1 MMKKSYTR
9 SANQVL
15 EIAREQAQSFH
26 HRLIGTEH
34 VLLAMVIESDGEA
47 GKNLRAWGATPT
59 AIREEIERYT
69 GYGSAGKTT
78 YMEMSPRLSMVLAY
92 AGTLAER
99 EGSAKIKT
107 CHILLGLVLNDQIL
121 ASTILRNLNID
132 LSGLRND
139 LFHSLGADYD
149 SIEDNDQPDNG
160 NGWSNF
166 NGPELNSQ
174 SNSNSSTPTLDQVS
188 VNLNERAENGEIDPV
203 IGRDREVAR
212 VIEILSRR
220 NKNNPVLIGEPGVG
234 KTAVAEAIATAI
246 VNKKVPHDLMDKQVV
261 SLDLGGLVAGTK
273 YRGEFEDRMKKIIKE
288 ITEDGTIILFVDE
301 MHTLIGAGGAEGSID
316 AANILKPSLARG
328 DIQMIGAT
336 TFDEYQKYVEKDQA
350 LARRFQIVRLNEPSR
365 TETKAILSGLKPKYE
380 KFHHVKITDSAIENA
395 IDLSSR
401 YISNRYLPDKAIDLI
416 DEASAAVKIK
426 SGKGS
431 NNQLIQINEQIKKVI
446 EQKNEAAVN
455 QNFVKAAQL
464 QDRQN
469 SLQLRQDQLSNR
481 LDQATSKKSTV
492 QPEDVA
498 KVVSNWTG
506 VPVTQMNRDETKH
519 LANLESDLH
528 KRIIG
533 QDKAVSAVSRAVRRS
548 RSGIKDENRPIGSF
562 LFLGPTGVGKT
573 ELAKAIAASI
583 FGSENNLIRIDM
595 SEYMDQIANSK
606 LIGSAPGY
614 VGYDEGGQ
622 LSEQV
627 RRHPYSV
634 VLLDEVEKAHPD
646 VFNLLLQV
654 LDDGFL
660 TDSKGRKVDFKNTI
674 VIMTSNLGS
683 RSLFETKEVGFTA
696 DNSSQ
701 IEMRKDRVRQALKQ
715 FFRPE
720 FLNRIDET
728 IIFDELDQ
736 KQLRQIVTLLT
747 RKLINRLNKQ
757 GVQLKIS
764 RAALDKIAKDGYNP
778 EMGARPLRR
787 AIQKDIEDEIAS
799 MLIKGDLKEGDLLKI
814 GCNHNKLKFD
824 IVKANDKSLVGS
836 K

>member
-1 MMKKSYTR
+1 MKKSYTK

-47 GKNLRAWGATPT
+47 GKNLRAWGATPM

-99 EGSAKIKT
+99 EGSSKIKT
-107 CHILLGLVLNDQIL
+107 SHILLGLVLNEQIL

-132 LSGLRND
+132 LTGLKND
-139 LFHSLGADYD
+139 LLHSLGEDYD
-149 SIEDNDQPDNG
+149 NPDDGQAEDS
-160 NGWSNF
+160 GWSNYGGSDY
-166 NGPELNSQ
+166 NSANSQ
-174 SNSNSSTPTLDQVS
+174 SSTPTLDQVS
-188 VNLNERAENGEIDPV
+188 VNLNERAQNGNIDPV

-273 YRGEFEDRMKKIIKE
+273 YRGEFEDRLKKIIKE
-288 ITEDGTIILFVDE
+288 IIDDGSIILFVDE
-301 MHTLIGAGGAEGSID
+301 MHTIIGAGGAEGSID

-328 DIQMIGAT
+328 DLQMIGAT

-365 TETKAILSGLKPKYE
+365 EESLEILTGLKPKYE
-380 KFHHVKITDSAIENA
+380 KFHHVKIMDAALESAV
-395 IDLSSR
+395 DLSSR
-401 YISNRYLPDKAIDLI
+401 YISNRYLPDKAIDLV
-416 DEASAAVKIK
+416 DEASAAVKIRT
-426 SGKGS
+426 GKGS
-431 NNQLIQINEQIKKVI
+431 SNQLVQINEQIKKVI

-455 QNFVKAAQL
+455 QNFAKAAQL

-469 SLQLRQDQLSNR
+469 SLQLRQTQLSDR
-481 LDQATSKKSTV
+481 LEKAASKKSQV
-492 QPEDVA
+492 QPEDIA

-519 LANLESDLH
+519 LANLENDLH

-533 QDKAVSAVSRAVRRS
+533 QEKAVSAVSRAVRRS
-548 RSGIKDENRPIGSF
+548 RSGIKDENHPIGSF

-614 VGYDEGGQ
+614 VGYEEGGQ

-674 VIMTSNLGS
+674 IIMTSNLGS

-696 DNSSQ
+696 DSSSQ
-701 IEMRKDRVRQALKQ
+701 AKMRKERVSQALKQ

-720 FLNRIDET
+720 FLNRVDET

-747 RKLINRLNKQ
+747 HKLIERLAKQ
-757 GVQLKIS
+757 GIQLKIS
-764 RAALDKIAKDGYNP
+764 RAALDQIAKDGYNP

-799 MLIKGDLKEGDLLKI
+799 MLIRGNLEAGDLLKI
-814 GCNHNKLKFD
+814 GCKQNKLKFD
-824 IVKANDKSLVGS
+824 IVKTNEKKLVGS

>member
-1 MMKKSYTR
+1 MMKKTYTN

-15 EIAREQAQSFH
+15 EIAREQAQNFH

-47 GKNLRAWGATPT
+47 GKDLRSWGITAT
-59 AIREEIERYT
+59 AVREEIERYT
-69 GYGSAGKTT
+69 GYGSAGKAT
-78 YMEMSPRLSMVLAY
+78 YMEMSPRLTMVLAY
-92 AGTLAER
+92 AATLAGR
-99 EGSAKIKT
+99 EGATKIKT
-107 CHILLGLVLNDQIL
+107 SHILLALVFNEQVL
-121 ASTILRNLNID
+121 ASVILRNLNVD
-132 LSGLRND
+132 VDGLKND
-139 LFHSLGADYD
+139 ILHSLG
-149 SIEDNDQPDNG
+149 EDDQLLDLNENDDR
-160 NGWSNF
+160 GWSNYG
-166 NGPELNSQ
+166 NVEANDKTNST
-174 SNSNSSTPTLDQVS
+174 TPTLDQVS
-188 VNLNERAENGEIDPV
+188 VNLNERAKNGQIDPV

-246 VNKKVPHDLMDKQVV
+246 VSKQVPHDLLDKQVI

-273 YRGEFEDRMKKIIKE
+273 YRGEFEDRLKRIIKE
-288 ITEDGTIILFVDE
+288 ITNDGTIILFVDE

-328 DIQMIGAT
+328 DLQMIGAT

-350 LARRFQIVRLNEPSR
+350 LARRFQIVRLTEPSR
-365 TETKAILSGLKPKYE
+365 QETFAILTGLKPKYE
-380 KFHHVKITDSAIENA
+380 KFHHVKIDKAALENA

-416 DEASAAVKIK
+416 DEASASVKIK
-426 SGKGS
+426 AGIGT
-431 NNQLIQINEQIKKVI
+431 NNQLVQVSDQLKKVI
-446 EQKNEAAVN
+446 EQKNQAAVN

-464 QDRQN
+464 QERQN
-469 SLQLRQDQLSNR
+469 SLQVRQDQIYSR
-481 LDQATSKKSTV
+481 MKKSEKNGAIV
-492 QPEDVA
+492 HPEDIA

-506 VPVTQMNRDETKH
+506 VPVTQMSRNETKQ
-519 LANLESDLH
+519 LANLENNLH
-528 KRIIG
+528 QRIIG
-533 QDKAVSAVSRAVRRS
+533 QDKAVSAISKAVRRS

-573 ELAKAIAASI
+573 ELAKAIAATV

-595 SEYMDQIANSK
+595 SEYMDQIASSK

-674 VIMTSNLGS
+674 IIMTSNLGS
-683 RSLFETKEVGFTA
+683 RSIFETKAVGFSA
-696 DNSSQ
+696 DNSNQ
-701 IEMRKDRVRQALKQ
+701 VKLRQDRVKEALKQ

-720 FLNRIDET
+720 FLNRIDES

-736 KQLRQIVTLLT
+736 KQLRQVVTLLT
-747 RKLINRLNKQ
+747 RKLIERLNKQ
-757 GVQLKIS
+757 GIQLKIS
-764 RAALDKIAKDGYNP
+764 PAALDKIAHDGYDP

-787 AIQKDIEDEIAS
+787 AIQKDIEDQVAS
-799 MLIKGDLKEGDLLKI
+799 MLIEGDLQSGDTLKI
-814 GCNHNKLKFD
+814 GCNRKKLKFD
-824 IVKANDKSLVGS
+824 LIRATKDNLANVK
-836 K
+836 

>member
-1 MMKKSYTR
+1 MKKSYTR

-99 EGSAKIKT
+99 EGSSKIKT

-446 EQKNEAAVN
+446 KQKNEAAVN

>member
-1 MMKKSYTR
+1 MKKSYTT

-15 EIAREQAQSFH
+15 EIAREQAQNFH

-47 GKNLRAWGATPT
+47 GKNLRAWGATPK

-69 GYGSAGKTT
+69 GYGSAGKTS
-78 YMEMSPRLSMVLAY
+78 YMQMSPRLSMVLAY

-107 CHILLGLVLNDQIL
+107 CHILLGMVLNEQIL
-121 ASTILRNLNID
+121 ASVILRNLNID
-132 LSGLRND
+132 LDGLRND
-139 LFHSLGADYD
+139 ILHSLG
-149 SIEDNDQPDNG
+149 EDEQDMDENDQEDSS
-160 NGWSNF
+160 WSGF
-166 NGPELNSQ
+166 NGSEEST
-174 SNSNSSTPTLDQVS
+174 SRNSSTPTLDQVS

-234 KTAVAEAIATAI
+234 KTAVAEAIASAI
-246 VNKKVPHDLMDKQVV
+246 VAKKVPHDLLKKQVV

-288 ITEDGTIILFVDE
+288 ITENGNIILFVDE

-365 TETKAILSGLKPKYE
+365 AETLAILNGLKPKYE
-380 KFHHVKITDSAIENA
+380 KFHHVKISNSALENA

-401 YISNRYLPDKAIDLI
+401 YISERYLPDKAIDLI

-431 NNQLIQINEQIKKVI
+431 NNQLLQLNDQIEKVI
-446 EQKNEAAVN
+446 GEKNHAAVN
-455 QNFVKAAQL
+455 QNFAKAAQL
-464 QDRQN
+464 QERQN
-469 SLQLRQDQLSNR
+469 SLQRRQDELTTK
-481 LDQATSKKSTV
+481 LDESTSKGAIV

-506 VPVTQMNRDETKH
+506 VPITQMNRDETKH
-519 LANLESDLH
+519 LANLEKDLH

-573 ELAKAIAASI
+573 ELAKAIAAAI

-622 LSEQV
+622 LTEQV

-654 LDDGFL
+654 LEDGFL

-674 VIMTSNLGS
+674 IIMTSNLGS
-683 RSLFETKEVGFTA
+683 RSLFETQALGFNA
-696 DNSSQ
+696 DNTSQ
-701 IEMRKDRVRQALKQ
+701 TKLRQDRVRQALKE

-747 RKLINRLNKQ
+747 RKLIDRLHKQ

-764 RAALDKIAKDGYNP
+764 TAALDKIAKDGYNP

-787 AIQKDIEDEIAS
+787 AIQKDIEDKIAS
-799 MLIKGDLKEGDLLKI
+799 MLIKGDLKNGDILKV
-814 GCNHNKLKFD
+814 GCSHNHLKFD
-824 IVKANDKSLVGS
+824 VLKQKDNNLVGA

>member
-1 MMKKSYTR
+1 MKKSYTT

-15 EIAREQAQSFH
+15 EIAREQAQNFH

-34 VLLAMVIESDGEA
+34 ILLAMVIESDGEA
-47 GKNLRAWGATPT
+47 GKNLRAWGATPK

-69 GYGSAGKTT
+69 GYGSAGKTS
-78 YMEMSPRLSMVLAY
+78 YMQMSPRLSMVLAY

-107 CHILLGLVLNDQIL
+107 CHILLGMVLNEQIL
-121 ASTILRNLNID
+121 ASVILRNLNID
-132 LSGLRND
+132 LDGLRND
-139 LFHSLGADYD
+139 ILHSLG
-149 SIEDNDQPDNG
+149 EDEQDMDENDQEDSS
-160 NGWSNF
+160 WSGF
-166 NGPELNSQ
+166 NGSEEST
-174 SNSNSSTPTLDQVS
+174 SRNSSTPTLDQVS

-234 KTAVAEAIATAI
+234 KTAVAEAIASAI
-246 VNKKVPHDLMDKQVV
+246 VAKKVPHDLLKKQVV

-288 ITEDGTIILFVDE
+288 ITENGNIILFVDE

-365 TETKAILSGLKPKYE
+365 AETLAILNGLKPKYE
-380 KFHHVKITDSAIENA
+380 KFHHVKISNSALENA

-401 YISNRYLPDKAIDLI
+401 YISDRYLPDKAIDLI

-431 NNQLIQINEQIKKVI
+431 NNQLLQLNDQIEKVI
-446 EQKNEAAVN
+446 GEKNHAAVN
-455 QNFVKAAQL
+455 QNFAKAAQL
-464 QDRQN
+464 QERQN
-469 SLQLRQDQLSNR
+469 SLQRRQDELTTK
-481 LDQATSKKSTV
+481 LDESTSKGAIV

-519 LANLESDLH
+519 LANLEKDLH

-573 ELAKAIAASI
+573 ELAKAIAAAI

-622 LSEQV
+622 LTEQV

-654 LDDGFL
+654 LEDGFL

-674 VIMTSNLGS
+674 IIMTSNLGS
-683 RSLFETKEVGFTA
+683 RSLFETQALGFNA
-696 DNSSQ
+696 DNTSQ
-701 IEMRKDRVRQALKQ
+701 TKLRQDRVRQALKE

-747 RKLINRLNKQ
+747 RKLIDRLHKQ

-764 RAALDKIAKDGYNP
+764 TAALDKIAKDGYNP

-787 AIQKDIEDEIAS
+787 AIQKDIEDKIAS
-799 MLIKGDLKEGDLLKI
+799 MLIKGDLKNGDILKV
-814 GCNHNKLKFD
+814 GCSHNHLKFD
-824 IVKANDKSLVGS
+824 VLKQKDNNLVGA

>member
-1 MMKKSYTR
+1 MKKSYTT

-15 EIAREQAQSFH
+15 EIAREQAQNFH

-34 VLLAMVIESDGEA
+34 ILLAMVIESDGEA
-47 GKNLRAWGATPT
+47 GKNLRAWGATPK

-69 GYGSAGKTT
+69 GYGSAGKTS
-78 YMEMSPRLSMVLAY
+78 YMQMSPRLSMVLAY

-107 CHILLGLVLNDQIL
+107 CHILLGMVLNEQIL
-121 ASTILRNLNID
+121 ASVILRNLNID
-132 LSGLRND
+132 LDGLRND
-139 LFHSLGADYD
+139 ILHSLG
-149 SIEDNDQPDNG
+149 EDEQDMDENDQEDSS
-160 NGWSNF
+160 WSGF
-166 NGPELNSQ
+166 NGSEEST
-174 SNSNSSTPTLDQVS
+174 SRNSSTPTLDQVS

-234 KTAVAEAIATAI
+234 KTAVAEAIASAI
-246 VNKKVPHDLMDKQVV
+246 VAKKVPHDLLKKQVV

-288 ITEDGTIILFVDE
+288 ITENGNIILFVDE

-365 TETKAILSGLKPKYE
+365 AETLAILNGLKPKYE
-380 KFHHVKITDSAIENA
+380 KFHHVKISNSALENA

-401 YISNRYLPDKAIDLI
+401 YISERYLPDKAIDLI

-431 NNQLIQINEQIKKVI
+431 NNQLLQLNDQIEKVI
-446 EQKNEAAVN
+446 GEKNHAAVN
-455 QNFVKAAQL
+455 QNFAKAAQL
-464 QDRQN
+464 QERQN
-469 SLQLRQDQLSNR
+469 SLQRRQDELTTK
-481 LDQATSKKSTV
+481 LDESTSKGAIV

-506 VPVTQMNRDETKH
+506 VPITQMNRDETKH
-519 LANLESDLH
+519 LANLEKDLH

-573 ELAKAIAASI
+573 ELAKAIAAAI

-622 LSEQV
+622 LTEQV

-654 LDDGFL
+654 LEDGFL

-674 VIMTSNLGS
+674 IIMTSNLGS
-683 RSLFETKEVGFTA
+683 RSLFETQALGFNA
-696 DNSSQ
+696 DNTSQ
-701 IEMRKDRVRQALKQ
+701 TKLRQDRVRQALKE

-747 RKLINRLNKQ
+747 RKLIDRLHKQ

-764 RAALDKIAKDGYNP
+764 TAALDKIAKDGYNP

-787 AIQKDIEDEIAS
+787 AIQKDIEDKIAS
-799 MLIKGDLKEGDLLKI
+799 MLIKGDLKNGDILKV
-814 GCNHNKLKFD
+814 GCSHNHLKFD
-824 IVKANDKSLVGS
+824 VLKQKDNNLVGA

>member
-1 MMKKSYTR
+1 MKKSYTR

-481 LDQATSKKSTV
+481 LDQSTSKKSTV

>member
-1 MMKKSYTR
+1 MKKSYTT

-15 EIAREQAQSFH
+15 EIAREQAQNFH

-47 GKNLRAWGATPT
+47 GKNLRAWGATPK

-69 GYGSAGKTT
+69 GYGSAGKTS
-78 YMEMSPRLSMVLAY
+78 YMQMSPRLSMVLAY

-107 CHILLGLVLNDQIL
+107 CHILLGMVLNEQIL
-121 ASTILRNLNID
+121 ASVILRNLNID
-132 LSGLRND
+132 LDGLRND
-139 LFHSLGADYD
+139 ILHSLG
-149 SIEDNDQPDNG
+149 EDEQDMDENDQEDSS
-160 NGWSNF
+160 WSGF
-166 NGPELNSQ
+166 NGSEEST
-174 SNSNSSTPTLDQVS
+174 SRNSSTPTLDQVS

-234 KTAVAEAIATAI
+234 KTAVAEAIASAI
-246 VNKKVPHDLMDKQVV
+246 VAKKVPHDLLKKQVV

-288 ITEDGTIILFVDE
+288 ITENGNIILFVDE

-365 TETKAILSGLKPKYE
+365 AETLAILNGLKPKYE
-380 KFHHVKITDSAIENA
+380 KFHHVKISNSALENA

-401 YISNRYLPDKAIDLI
+401 YISDRYLPDKAIDLI

-431 NNQLIQINEQIKKVI
+431 NNQLLQLNDQIEKVI
-446 EQKNEAAVN
+446 GEKNHAAVN
-455 QNFVKAAQL
+455 QNFAKAAQL
-464 QDRQN
+464 QERQN
-469 SLQLRQDQLSNR
+469 SLQRRQDELTTK
-481 LDQATSKKSTV
+481 LDESTSKGAIV

-519 LANLESDLH
+519 LANLEKDLH

-533 QDKAVSAVSRAVRRS
+533 QNKAVSAVSRAVRRS

-573 ELAKAIAASI
+573 ELAKAIAAAI

-622 LSEQV
+622 LTEQV

-654 LDDGFL
+654 LEDGFL

-674 VIMTSNLGS
+674 IIMTSNLGS
-683 RSLFETKEVGFTA
+683 RSLFETQALGFNA
-696 DNSSQ
+696 DNTSQ
-701 IEMRKDRVRQALKQ
+701 TKLRQDRVRQALKE

-747 RKLINRLNKQ
+747 RKLIDRLHKQ

-764 RAALDKIAKDGYNP
+764 TAALDKIAKDGYNP

-787 AIQKDIEDEIAS
+787 AIQKDIEDKIAS
-799 MLIKGDLKEGDLLKI
+799 MLIKGDLKNGDILKV
-814 GCNHNKLKFD
+814 GCSHNHLKFD
-824 IVKANDKSLVGS
+824 VLKQKDNNLVGA

>member
-1 MMKKSYTR
+1 MKKSYTK

-47 GKNLRAWGATPT
+47 GKNLRAWGATPM

-99 EGSAKIKT
+99 EGSSKIKT
-107 CHILLGLVLNDQIL
+107 SHILLGLVLNEQIL

-132 LSGLRND
+132 LTGLKND
-139 LFHSLGADYD
+139 LLHSLGEDYD
-149 SIEDNDQPDNG
+149 NPDDGQAEDS
-160 NGWSNF
+160 GWSNYGGSDY
-166 NGPELNSQ
+166 NSANSQ
-174 SNSNSSTPTLDQVS
+174 SSTPTLDQVS
-188 VNLNERAENGEIDPV
+188 VNLNERAQNGNIDPV

-273 YRGEFEDRMKKIIKE
+273 YRGEFEDRLKKIIKE
-288 ITEDGTIILFVDE
+288 IIDDGSIILFVDE
-301 MHTLIGAGGAEGSID
+301 MHTIIGAGGAEGSID

-328 DIQMIGAT
+328 DLQMIGAT

-365 TETKAILSGLKPKYE
+365 EESLEILTGLKPKYE
-380 KFHHVKITDSAIENA
+380 KFHHVKIMDAALESAV
-395 IDLSSR
+395 DLSSR
-401 YISNRYLPDKAIDLI
+401 YISNRYLPDKAIDLV
-416 DEASAAVKIK
+416 DEASAAVKIRA
-426 SGKGS
+426 GKGS
-431 NNQLIQINEQIKKVI
+431 SNQLVQINEQIKKVI

-455 QNFVKAAQL
+455 QNFAKAAQL

-469 SLQLRQDQLSNR
+469 SLQLRQTQLSDR
-481 LDQATSKKSTV
+481 LEKAASKKSQV
-492 QPEDVA
+492 QPEDIA

-519 LANLESDLH
+519 LANLENDLH

-533 QDKAVSAVSRAVRRS
+533 QEKAVSAVSRAVRRS
-548 RSGIKDENRPIGSF
+548 RSGIKDENHPIGSF

-614 VGYDEGGQ
+614 VGYEEGGQ

-674 VIMTSNLGS
+674 IIMTSNLGS

-696 DNSSQ
+696 DSSSQ
-701 IEMRKDRVRQALKQ
+701 AKMRKERVSQALKQ

-720 FLNRIDET
+720 FLNRVDET

-747 RKLINRLNKQ
+747 HKLIERLAKQ
-757 GVQLKIS
+757 GIQLKIS
-764 RAALDKIAKDGYNP
+764 RAALDQIAKDGYNP

-799 MLIKGDLKEGDLLKI
+799 MLIRGNLEAGDLLKI
-814 GCNHNKLKFD
+814 GCKQNKLKFD
-824 IVKANDKSLVGS
+824 IVKTNEKKLVGS

>member
-99 EGSAKIKT
+99 EGSSKIKT

-573 ELAKAIAASI
+573 ELAKAITASI

>member
-1 MMKKSYTR
+1 MKKSYTT

-15 EIAREQAQSFH
+15 EIAREQAQAFH

-47 GKNLRAWGATPT
+47 GKDLRAWGATPKT
-59 AIREEIERYT
+59 IREEIERYT
-69 GYGSAGKTT
+69 GYGSAGKTS

-99 EGSAKIKT
+99 EGSAKIRT
-107 CHILLGLVLNDQIL
+107 CHILLGLLLNEQVL
-121 ASTILRNLNID
+121 ATVILRNLNID
-132 LSGLRND
+132 LDGLRND
-139 LFHSLGADYD
+139 IFHSLG
-149 SIEDNDQPDNG
+149 EDEAMGSSNQSED
-160 NGWSNF
+160 GWSNYG
-166 NGPELNSQ
+166 GPDDGGVAAQ
-174 SNSNSSTPTLDQVS
+174 SATPTLDQVS
-188 VNLNERAENGEIDPV
+188 VNLNERAENGRIDPV

-246 VNKKVPHDLMDKQVV
+246 VNKQVPYDLLDKQVV

-273 YRGEFEDRMKKIIKE
+273 YRGEFEDRLKKIIKE
-288 ITEDGTIILFVDE
+288 ITEDGSIILFVDE

-365 TETKAILSGLKPKYE
+365 AESLAILTGLKSKYE
-380 KFHHVKITDSAIENA
+380 HFHHVNISEAALKNA

-401 YISNRYLPDKAIDLI
+401 YITNRYLPDKAIDLI

-426 SGKGS
+426 SGRGS
-431 NNQLIQINEQIKKVI
+431 NNQLVQLNEQLKKVI
-446 EQKNEAAVN
+446 EQKNQAAVN
-455 QNFVKAAQL
+455 QNFVKAAEL
-464 QDRQN
+464 QDKQN
-469 SLQLRQDQLSNR
+469 SLQLRQDKLADR
-481 LDQATSKKSTV
+481 LENSAIGKSAV
-492 QPEDVA
+492 QPEDIA

-506 VPVTQMNRDETKH
+506 VPVTQMNRNETKQ
-519 LANLESDLH
+519 LANLEGDLH
-528 KRIIG
+528 RRIIG

-573 ELAKAIAASI
+573 ELAKAIAAAI

-595 SEYMDQIANSK
+595 SEYMDQVASSK

-683 RSLFETKEVGFTA
+683 RSLFETKAVGFAA
-696 DNSSQ
+696 DHTSQ
-701 IEMRKDRVRQALKQ
+701 TKLRQERVQQALKQ

-720 FLNRIDET
+720 FLNRVDES
-728 IIFDELDQ
+728 IIFDELDH

-747 RKLINRLNKQ
+747 RKLIDRLHKL
-757 GVQLKIS
+757 GIQLKIS

-787 AIQKDIEDEIAS
+787 AIESDMEDKIAS
-799 MLIKGDLKEGDLLKI
+799 LLIKGELKSGDLLKI
-814 GCNHNKLKFD
+814 GCNHDKLKFD
-824 IVKANDKSLVGS
+824 IEPISKNKLVAS
-836 K
+836 R

>member
-1 MMKKSYTR
+1 MKKSYTR

-92 AGTLAER
+92 ASTLAER
-99 EGSAKIKT
+99 EGSSKIKT

-149 SIEDNDQPDNG
+149 SIEDNDQTDNG

-203 IGRDREVAR
+203 IGRDREIAR

-481 LDQATSKKSTV
+481 LDQSTSKKSTV

>member
-1 MMKKSYTR
+1 MKKSYTT

-15 EIAREQAQSFH
+15 EIAREQAQNFH

-47 GKNLRAWGATPT
+47 GKNLRAWGATPK

-69 GYGSAGKTT
+69 GYGSAGKTS
-78 YMEMSPRLSMVLAY
+78 YMQMSPRFSMVLAY

-99 EGSAKIKT
+99 EGSSKIRT
-107 CHILLGLVLNDQIL
+107 CHILLGMVLNEQIL
-121 ASTILRNLNID
+121 ASVILRNLNID
-132 LSGLRND
+132 LDGLRND
-139 LFHSLGADYD
+139 ILHSLGEDEQDMDNSDQSDD
-149 SIEDNDQPDNG
+149 SS
-160 NGWSNF
+160 WSSF
-166 NGPELNSQ
+166 NGTEESTNK
-174 SNSNSSTPTLDQVS
+174 NSSTPTLDQVS

-246 VNKKVPHDLMDKQVV
+246 VAKKVPHDLLKKQVV

-288 ITEDGTIILFVDE
+288 ITANGNIILFVDE

-365 TETKAILSGLKPKYE
+365 TETLAILNGLKSKYE
-380 KFHHVKITDSAIENA
+380 KFHHVKISQSALENA
-395 IDLSSR
+395 VDLSSR

-431 NNQLIQINEQIKKVI
+431 NNQLLQINDQIEKVI
-446 EQKNEAAVN
+446 SEKNHAAVN

-464 QDRQN
+464 QERQN
-469 SLQLRQDQLSNR
+469 SLQRRQDELSAKF
-481 LDQATSKKSTV
+481 DSATNKDAIV

-519 LANLESDLH
+519 LANLEKDLH

-533 QDKAVSAVSRAVRRS
+533 QEKAVSAVSRAVRRS

-573 ELAKAIAASI
+573 ELAKAIAAAI

-622 LSEQV
+622 LTEQV

-634 VLLDEVEKAHPD
+634 ILFDEVEKAHPD

-654 LDDGFL
+654 LEDGFL
-660 TDSKGRKVDFKNTI
+660 TDSKGRKIDFKNTI
-674 VIMTSNLGS
+674 IIMTSNLGS
-683 RSLFETKEVGFTA
+683 RSLFETKAVGFNA
-696 DNSSQ
+696 DNTSQ
-701 IEMRKDRVRQALKQ
+701 VKLRQDRVREALKQ

-728 IIFDELDQ
+728 VIFDELNQ

-747 RKLINRLNKQ
+747 RKLIDRLHKQ
-757 GVQLKIS
+757 GVQLRIS

-787 AIQKDIEDEIAS
+787 AIQKDIEDEIAT
-799 MLIKGDLKEGDLLKI
+799 MLIKGDLISGDILKI
-814 GCNHNKLKFD
+814 GCSHNHLKFD
-824 IVKANDKSLVGS
+824 IDKENNLVGA

>member
-1 MMKKSYTR
+1 MKKSYTT

-15 EIAREQAQSFH
+15 EIAREQAQNFH

-47 GKNLRAWGATPT
+47 GKNLRAWGATPK

-69 GYGSAGKTT
+69 GYGSAGKTS
-78 YMEMSPRLSMVLAY
+78 YMQMSPRLSMVLAY

-107 CHILLGLVLNDQIL
+107 CHILLGMILNEQIL
-121 ASTILRNLNID
+121 ASVILRNLNID
-132 LSGLRND
+132 LDGLRND
-139 LFHSLGADYD
+139 ILHSLG
-149 SIEDNDQPDNG
+149 EDEQDMDENDQEDSS
-160 NGWSNF
+160 WSGF
-166 NGPELNSQ
+166 NGSEEST
-174 SNSNSSTPTLDQVS
+174 SRNSSTPTLDQVS
-188 VNLNERAENGEIDPV
+188 VNLNERAENGEVDPV

-234 KTAVAEAIATAI
+234 KTAVAEAIASAI
-246 VNKKVPHDLMDKQVV
+246 VAKKVPHDLLKKQVV

-288 ITEDGTIILFVDE
+288 ITENGNIILFVDE

-365 TETKAILSGLKPKYE
+365 AETLAILNGLKPKYE
-380 KFHHVKITDSAIENA
+380 KFHHVKISNSALENA

-401 YISNRYLPDKAIDLI
+401 YISERYLPDKAIDLI

-431 NNQLIQINEQIKKVI
+431 NNQLLQLNDQIEKVI
-446 EQKNEAAVN
+446 GEKNHAAVN
-455 QNFVKAAQL
+455 QNFAKAAQL
-464 QDRQN
+464 QERQN
-469 SLQLRQDQLSNR
+469 SLQRRQDELTTK
-481 LDQATSKKSTV
+481 LDESTSKGAIV

-519 LANLESDLH
+519 LANLEKDLH

-573 ELAKAIAASI
+573 ELAKAIAAAI

-622 LSEQV
+622 LTEQV

-654 LDDGFL
+654 LEDGFL

-674 VIMTSNLGS
+674 IIMTSNLGS
-683 RSLFETKEVGFTA
+683 RSLFETQALGFNA
-696 DNSSQ
+696 DNTSQ
-701 IEMRKDRVRQALKQ
+701 TKLRQDRVRQALKE

-747 RKLINRLNKQ
+747 RKLIDRLHKQ

-764 RAALDKIAKDGYNP
+764 TAALDKIAKDGYNP

-787 AIQKDIEDEIAS
+787 AIQKDIEDKIAS
-799 MLIKGDLKEGDLLKI
+799 MLIKGDLKNGDILKV
-814 GCNHNKLKFD
+814 GCSHNHLKFD
-824 IVKANDKSLVGS
+824 VLKQKDNNLVGA

>member
-1 MMKKSYTR
+1 MKKSYTR

-736 KQLRQIVTLLT
+736 NQLRQIVTLLT

>member
-1 MMKKSYTR
+1 MKKSYTT

-15 EIAREQAQSFH
+15 EIAREQAQNFH

-47 GKNLRAWGATPT
+47 GKNLRAWGATPK

-69 GYGSAGKTT
+69 GYGSAGKTS
-78 YMEMSPRLSMVLAY
+78 YMQMSPRLSMVLAY

-107 CHILLGLVLNDQIL
+107 CHILLGMVLNEQIL
-121 ASTILRNLNID
+121 ASVILRNLNID
-132 LSGLRND
+132 LDGLRND
-139 LFHSLGADYD
+139 ILHSLG
-149 SIEDNDQPDNG
+149 EDEQDMDENDQEYSS
-160 NGWSNF
+160 WSGF
-166 NGPELNSQ
+166 NGSEEST
-174 SNSNSSTPTLDQVS
+174 SRNSSTPTLDQVS

-234 KTAVAEAIATAI
+234 KTAVAEAIASAI
-246 VNKKVPHDLMDKQVV
+246 VAKKVPHDLLKKQVV

-288 ITEDGTIILFVDE
+288 ITENGNIILFVDE

-365 TETKAILSGLKPKYE
+365 AETLAILNGLKPKYE
-380 KFHHVKITDSAIENA
+380 KFHHVKISHSALENA

-401 YISNRYLPDKAIDLI
+401 YISERYLPDKAIDLI

-431 NNQLIQINEQIKKVI
+431 NNQLLQLNDQIEKVI
-446 EQKNEAAVN
+446 GEKNHAAVN
-455 QNFVKAAQL
+455 QNFAKAAQL
-464 QDRQN
+464 QERQN
-469 SLQLRQDQLSNR
+469 SLQRRQDELTTK
-481 LDQATSKKSTV
+481 LDESTSKGAIV

-506 VPVTQMNRDETKH
+506 VPITQMNRDETKH
-519 LANLESDLH
+519 LANLEKDLH

-573 ELAKAIAASI
+573 ELAKAIAAAI

-622 LSEQV
+622 LTEQV

-654 LDDGFL
+654 LEDGFL

-674 VIMTSNLGS
+674 IIMTSNLGS
-683 RSLFETKEVGFTA
+683 RSLFETQALGFNA
-696 DNSSQ
+696 DNTSQ
-701 IEMRKDRVRQALKQ
+701 TKLRQDRVRQALKE

-747 RKLINRLNKQ
+747 RKLIDRLHKQ

-764 RAALDKIAKDGYNP
+764 TAALDKIAKDGYNP

-787 AIQKDIEDEIAS
+787 AIQKDIEDKIAS
-799 MLIKGDLKEGDLLKI
+799 MLIKGDLKNGDILKV
-814 GCNHNKLKFD
+814 GCSHNHLKFD
-824 IVKANDKSLVGS
+824 VLKQKDNNLVGA

>member
-1 MMKKSYTR
+1 MMKKSYTT

-15 EIAREQAQSFH
+15 EIAREQAQNFH

-47 GKNLRAWGATPT
+47 GKNLRAWGATPK

-69 GYGSAGKTT
+69 GYGSAGKTS
-78 YMEMSPRLSMVLAY
+78 YMQMSPRLSMVLAY

-107 CHILLGLVLNDQIL
+107 CHILLGMVLNEQIL
-121 ASTILRNLNID
+121 ASVILRNLNID
-132 LSGLRND
+132 LDGLRND
-139 LFHSLGADYD
+139 ILHSLG
-149 SIEDNDQPDNG
+149 EDEQDMDENDQEDSS
-160 NGWSNF
+160 WSGF
-166 NGPELNSQ
+166 NGSEEST
-174 SNSNSSTPTLDQVS
+174 SRNSSTPTLDQVS

-234 KTAVAEAIATAI
+234 KTAVAEAIASAI
-246 VNKKVPHDLMDKQVV
+246 VAKKVPHDLLKKQVV

-288 ITEDGTIILFVDE
+288 ITENGNIILFVDE

-365 TETKAILSGLKPKYE
+365 AETLAILNGLKPKYE
-380 KFHHVKITDSAIENA
+380 KFHHVKISNSALENA

-401 YISNRYLPDKAIDLI
+401 YISERYLPDKAIDLI

-431 NNQLIQINEQIKKVI
+431 NNQLLQLNDQIEKVI
-446 EQKNEAAVN
+446 GEKNHAAVN
-455 QNFVKAAQL
+455 QNFAKAAQL
-464 QDRQN
+464 QERQN
-469 SLQLRQDQLSNR
+469 SLQRRQDELTTK
-481 LDQATSKKSTV
+481 LDESTSKGAIV

-506 VPVTQMNRDETKH
+506 VPITQMNRDETKH
-519 LANLESDLH
+519 LANLEKDLH

-573 ELAKAIAASI
+573 ELAKAIAAAI

-622 LSEQV
+622 LTEQV

-654 LDDGFL
+654 LEDGFL

-674 VIMTSNLGS
+674 IIMTSNLGS
-683 RSLFETKEVGFTA
+683 RSLFETQALGFNA
-696 DNSSQ
+696 DNTSQ
-701 IEMRKDRVRQALKQ
+701 TKLRQDRVRQALKE

-747 RKLINRLNKQ
+747 RKLIDRLHKQ

-764 RAALDKIAKDGYNP
+764 TAALDKIAKDGYNP

-787 AIQKDIEDEIAS
+787 AIQKDIEDKIAS
-799 MLIKGDLKEGDLLKI
+799 MLIKGDLKNGDILKV
-814 GCNHNKLKFD
+814 GCSHNHLKFD
-824 IVKANDKSLVGS
+824 VLKQKDNNLVGA

>member
-1 MMKKSYTR
+1 MKKSYTR

-99 EGSAKIKT
+99 EGSSKIKT

-166 NGPELNSQ
+166 NGPELNNQ

-188 VNLNERAENGEIDPV
+188 VNLNERAENGKIDPV

-365 TETKAILSGLKPKYE
+365 TETKEILSGLKPKYE

-426 SGKGS
+426 AGKGS

>member
-1 MMKKSYTR
+1 MMKKSYTT

-15 EIAREQAQSFH
+15 EIAREQAQNFH

-34 VLLAMVIESDGEA
+34 ILLAMVIESDGEA
-47 GKNLRAWGATPT
+47 GKNLRAWGATPK

-69 GYGSAGKTT
+69 GYGSAGKTS
-78 YMEMSPRLSMVLAY
+78 YMQMSPRLSMVLAY

-107 CHILLGLVLNDQIL
+107 CHILLGMVLNEQIL
-121 ASTILRNLNID
+121 ASVILRNLNID
-132 LSGLRND
+132 LDGLRND
-139 LFHSLGADYD
+139 ILHSLG
-149 SIEDNDQPDNG
+149 EDEQDMDENDQEDSS
-160 NGWSNF
+160 WSGF
-166 NGPELNSQ
+166 NGSEEST
-174 SNSNSSTPTLDQVS
+174 SRNSSTPTLDQVS

-234 KTAVAEAIATAI
+234 KTAVAEAIASAI
-246 VNKKVPHDLMDKQVV
+246 VAKKVPHDLLKKQVV

-288 ITEDGTIILFVDE
+288 ITENGNIILFVDE

-365 TETKAILSGLKPKYE
+365 AETLAILNGLKPKYE
-380 KFHHVKITDSAIENA
+380 KFHHVKISNSALENA

-401 YISNRYLPDKAIDLI
+401 YISERYLPDKAIDLI

-431 NNQLIQINEQIKKVI
+431 NNQLLQLNDQIEKVI
-446 EQKNEAAVN
+446 GEKNHAAVN
-455 QNFVKAAQL
+455 QNFAKAAQL
-464 QDRQN
+464 QERQN
-469 SLQLRQDQLSNR
+469 SLQRRQDELTTK
-481 LDQATSKKSTV
+481 LDESTSKGAIV

-519 LANLESDLH
+519 LANLEKDLH

-573 ELAKAIAASI
+573 ELAKAIAAAI

-622 LSEQV
+622 LTEQV

-654 LDDGFL
+654 LEDGFL

-674 VIMTSNLGS
+674 IIMTSNLGS
-683 RSLFETKEVGFTA
+683 RSLFETQALGFNA
-696 DNSSQ
+696 DNTSQ
-701 IEMRKDRVRQALKQ
+701 TKLRQDRVRQALKE

-747 RKLINRLNKQ
+747 RKLIDRLHKQ

-764 RAALDKIAKDGYNP
+764 TAALDKIAKDGYNP

-787 AIQKDIEDEIAS
+787 AIQKDIEDKIAS
-799 MLIKGDLKEGDLLKI
+799 MLIKGDLKNGDILKV
-814 GCNHNKLKFD
+814 GCSHNHLKFD
-824 IVKANDKSLVGS
+824 VLKQKDNNLVGA

>member
-1 MMKKSYTR
+1 MMKKSYTT

-15 EIAREQAQSFH
+15 EIAREQAQNFH

-47 GKNLRAWGATPT
+47 GKNLRAWGATPK

-69 GYGSAGKTT
+69 GYGSAGKTS
-78 YMEMSPRLSMVLAY
+78 YMQMSPRLSMVLAY

-107 CHILLGLVLNDQIL
+107 CHILLGMVLNEQIL
-121 ASTILRNLNID
+121 ASVILRNLNID
-132 LSGLRND
+132 LDGLRND
-139 LFHSLGADYD
+139 ILHSLG
-149 SIEDNDQPDNG
+149 EDEQDMDENDQDDNS
-160 NGWSNF
+160 WSSF
-166 NGPELNSQ
+166 NGSEEST
-174 SNSNSSTPTLDQVS
+174 SRNSSTPTLDQVS

-212 VIEILSRR
+212 VVEILSRR

-234 KTAVAEAIATAI
+234 KTAVAEAIASAI
-246 VNKKVPHDLMDKQVV
+246 VAKKVPHDLLKKQVV

-288 ITEDGTIILFVDE
+288 ITENGNIILFVDE

-365 TETKAILSGLKPKYE
+365 DETLAILNGLKPKYE
-380 KFHHVKITDSAIENA
+380 KFHHVKISNSALENA

-401 YISNRYLPDKAIDLI
+401 YISDRYLPDKAIDLI

-431 NNQLIQINEQIKKVI
+431 NNQLLQLNDQIEKII
-446 EQKNEAAVN
+446 GEKNHAAVN
-455 QNFVKAAQL
+455 QNFAKAAQL
-464 QDRQN
+464 QERQN
-469 SLQLRQDQLSNR
+469 SLQRRQDELTTK
-481 LDQATSKKSTV
+481 LDESTSKSAIV

-506 VPVTQMNRDETKH
+506 VPVTQMNRDETKQ
-519 LANLESDLH
+519 LANLEKDLH

-573 ELAKAIAASI
+573 ELAKAIAAAI

-622 LSEQV
+622 LTEQV

-654 LDDGFL
+654 LEDGFL

-683 RSLFETKEVGFTA
+683 RSLFETQALGFNA
-696 DNSSQ
+696 DNTSQ
-701 IEMRKDRVRQALKQ
+701 TKLRQDRVRQALKE

-728 IIFDELDQ
+728 IIFDELNP

-747 RKLINRLNKQ
+747 RKLIDRLHKQ

-764 RAALDKIAKDGYNP
+764 TAALDKIAKDGYNP

-787 AIQKDIEDEIAS
+787 AIQKDIEDKIAS
-799 MLIKGDLKEGDLLKI
+799 MLIKGDLKNGDILKV
-814 GCNHNKLKFD
+814 GCSHNHLKFD
-824 IVKANDKSLVGS
+824 VLKPKDNNLVGA

>member
-1 MMKKSYTR
+1 MMKKSYTT

-15 EIAREQAQSFH
+15 EIAREQAQNFH

-47 GKNLRAWGATPT
+47 GKNLRAWGATPK

-69 GYGSAGKTT
+69 GYGSAGKTS
-78 YMEMSPRLSMVLAY
+78 YMQMSPRLSMVLAY

-107 CHILLGLVLNDQIL
+107 CHILLGMVLNEQIL
-121 ASTILRNLNID
+121 ASVILRNLNID
-132 LSGLRND
+132 LDGLRND
-139 LFHSLGADYD
+139 ILHSLG
-149 SIEDNDQPDNG
+149 EDEQDMDENDQEYSS
-160 NGWSNF
+160 WSGF
-166 NGPELNSQ
+166 NGSEEST
-174 SNSNSSTPTLDQVS
+174 SRNSSTPTLDQVS

-234 KTAVAEAIATAI
+234 KTAVAEAIASAI
-246 VNKKVPHDLMDKQVV
+246 VAKKVPHDLLKKQVV

-288 ITEDGTIILFVDE
+288 ITENGNIILFVDE

-365 TETKAILSGLKPKYE
+365 AETLAILNGLKPKYE
-380 KFHHVKITDSAIENA
+380 KFHHVKISNSALENA

-401 YISNRYLPDKAIDLI
+401 YISERYLPDKAIDLI

-431 NNQLIQINEQIKKVI
+431 NNQLLQLNDQIEKVI
-446 EQKNEAAVN
+446 GEKNHAAVN
-455 QNFVKAAQL
+455 QNFAKAAQL
-464 QDRQN
+464 QERQN
-469 SLQLRQDQLSNR
+469 SLQRRQDELTTK
-481 LDQATSKKSTV
+481 LDESTSKGAIV

-519 LANLESDLH
+519 LANLEKDLH

-573 ELAKAIAASI
+573 ELAKAIAAAI

-622 LSEQV
+622 LTEQV

-654 LDDGFL
+654 LEDGFL

-674 VIMTSNLGS
+674 IIMTSNLGS
-683 RSLFETKEVGFTA
+683 RSLFETQALGFNA
-696 DNSSQ
+696 DNTSQ
-701 IEMRKDRVRQALKQ
+701 TKLRQDRVRQALKE

-747 RKLINRLNKQ
+747 RKLIDRLHKQ

-764 RAALDKIAKDGYNP
+764 TAALDKIAKDGYNP

-787 AIQKDIEDEIAS
+787 AIQKDIEDKIAS
-799 MLIKGDLKEGDLLKI
+799 MLIKGDLKNGDILKV
-814 GCNHNKLKFD
+814 GCSHNHLKFD
-824 IVKANDKSLVGS
+824 VLKQKDNNLVGA

>member
-1 MMKKSYTR
+1 MKKSYTR

-99 EGSAKIKT
+99 EGSSKIKT

-573 ELAKAIAASI
+573 ELAKAITASI